1 MKLRNR
7 SFLALTILLAAL
19 LALSCAKKAPKQEAA
34 PPADTT
40 KAKPGQYVSEEINF
54 GIYFDEAGTKR
65 TIKLDKGQKEITAY
79 LIVNFPEG
87 MKIAAIEYVVSLPQ
101 GLVIDTDKAYEG
113 IVAHLGKFADGISE
127 TFPCVSGP
135 RIVFHKFGLKVTA
148 PLSNAEIKI
157 LPDPQAKFL
166 GVAICEEGNPTIP
179 ASSFK
184 AIVNPTD

>member
-1 MKLRNR
+1 MKARNL
-7 SFLALTILLAAL
+7 SFPALVMLLAAL

-40 KAKPGQYVSEEINF
+40 KAKVGQYVSEEINF

-87 MKIAAIEYVVSLPQ
+87 MKIAAVEYLISLPT
-101 GLVIDTDKAYEG
+101 GLAIDTDSPYEG
-113 IVAHLGKFADGISE
+113 IVAHIGKFTEGMSE
-127 TFPCVSGP
+127 TFPCASGP
-135 RIVFHKFGLKVTA
+135 RIIFHKFALKVTG

-166 GVAICEEGNPTIP
+166 GVAICEPNNPTIP

-184 AIVNPTD
+184 AVVNPTE